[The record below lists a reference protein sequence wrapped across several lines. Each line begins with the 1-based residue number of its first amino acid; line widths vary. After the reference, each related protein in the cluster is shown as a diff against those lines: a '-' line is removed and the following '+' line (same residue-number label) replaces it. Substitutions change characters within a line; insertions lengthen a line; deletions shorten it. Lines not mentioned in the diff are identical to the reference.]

1 MAHLRT
7 LKVNFISNL
16 IQRIVKLIRG
26 LLTLSY
32 TLELSEQQIQKRID
46 SLGIFPVKNKRRLL
60 TVIASD
66 PKIALS
72 NTDDRLGIELD
83 LKVQI
88 RPIISITGHVMMQA
102 AVDYDATSGEFRLDD
117 PRVSDLQIKGL
128 PGEYANVVREI
139 LEAIAVGVLSGITI
153 YQFQSDDKYQRMA
166 KRLLKKVAVED
177 DRLKI
182 KVGLL

>member
-1 MAHLRT
+1 MS
-7 LKVNFISNL
+7 FISNL
-16 IQRIVKLIRG
+16 SQRIAKLIKS

-32 TLELSEQQIQKRID
+32 TLELSEKQLQKRID

-66 PKIALS
+66 PRIALD
-72 NTDDRLGIELD
+72 NTGDKLGIELN

-88 RPIISITGHVMMQA
+88 RPIISITGRVMMQA
-102 AVDYDATSGEFRLDD
+102 AVEYDADSGEFRLDD

-139 LEAIAVGVLSGITI
+139 LEAIAVGVLSGITL
-153 YQFQSDDKYQRMA
+153 YRFQTDEKYQRIA
-166 KRLLKKVAVED
+166 KRLLKKVAIED
-177 DRLKI
+177 QRLKI

>member
-1 MAHLRT
+1 M
-7 LKVNFISNL
+7 NFISNL

-117 PRVSDLQIKGL
+117 PRVSDLQIKG
-128 PGEYANVVREI
+128 
-139 LEAIAVGVLSGITI
+139 
-153 YQFQSDDKYQRMA
+153 
-166 KRLLKKVAVED
+166 
-177 DRLKI
+177 
-182 KVGLL
+182 